1 MVEGQNFLM
10 VWIWARRETE
20 ETGMTSKV
28 VPKQTEGLSRNLL
41 GEEYCRSNTFEVE
54 KKNSIVQFVQVKFEI
69 PVGHGSGDVR

>member
-10 VWIWARRETE
+10 VWLWARRETE

-41 GEEYCRSNTFEVE
+41 GEE
-54 KKNSIVQFVQVKFEI
+54 
-69 PVGHGSGDVR
+69 

>member
-41 GEEYCRSNTFEVE
+41 GEEMTAEVTHLKW
-54 KKNSIVQFVQVKFEI
+54 KKKIQ
-69 PVGHGSGDVR
+69 